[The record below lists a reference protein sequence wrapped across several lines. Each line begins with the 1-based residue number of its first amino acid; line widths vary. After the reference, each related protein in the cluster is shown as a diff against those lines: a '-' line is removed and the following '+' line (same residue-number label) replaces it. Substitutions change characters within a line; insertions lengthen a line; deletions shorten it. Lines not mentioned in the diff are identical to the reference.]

1 MASFKSAKI
10 VIRCRDFSSSRQ
22 FYSSMLGFHI
32 VAEWEDPDGKGCIF
46 AVTPEEEAGYLEIY
60 EMTNNNLR
68 YHPSFSSRLQ
78 TDKIDLQLRT
88 ESVDSWVEQ
97 LQGLWPFDGPEQ
109 LPWGQRWIKLRDPDD
124 LLIAI
129 YEGEV

>member
-1 MASFKSAKI
+1 
-10 VIRCRDFSSSRQ
+10 
-22 FYSSMLGFHI
+22 MLGLPV
-32 VAEWEDPDGKGCIF
+32 VAEWEEPNGKGCIF
-46 AVTPEEEAGYLEIY
+46 AVTPGEESGYLEIY
-60 EMTNNNLR
+60 EMTSDNQR

-129 YEGEV
+129 YEGEG

>member
-1 MASFKSAKI
+1 MGSLKSAKI
-10 VIRCRDFSSSRQ
+10 VIRCRDFSLSRQ
-22 FYSSMLGFHI
+22 FYSSVLGLRI
-32 VAEWEDPDGKGCIF
+32 VAEWEESGGKGCIF
-46 AVTPEEEAGYLEIY
+46 AVTRGEDGGYLEIY
-60 EMTNNNLR
+60 EMTNEDER
-68 YHPSFSSRLQ
+68 YHPSFSARLQ

-88 ESVDSWVEQ
+88 DSVDSWVNA
-97 LQGLWPFDGPEQ
+97 LQGAWPFDGPER